1 MTLEIVLNGATRKVA
16 QNTTVT
22 LLLQELGINP
32 ERMAVEINLYIIDRV
47 DFKTTFLKEGDK
59 VEIIAFVGGGLS
71 FDGCH

>member
-16 QNTTVT
+16 QNTTVS

-32 ERMAVEINLYIIDRV
+32 ERVAVEINLYIIDRA

-71 FDGCH
+71 FDGCQ